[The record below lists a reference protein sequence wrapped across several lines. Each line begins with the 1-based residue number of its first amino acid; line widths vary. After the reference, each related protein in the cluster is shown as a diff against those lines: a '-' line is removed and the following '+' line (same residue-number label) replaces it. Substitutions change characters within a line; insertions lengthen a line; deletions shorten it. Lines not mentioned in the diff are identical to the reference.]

1 MNNTEKRIRLLRDVE
16 ANMVPSG
23 DKVKL
28 VEGNIVQITQSL
40 GGNHTVIINGNM
52 AQISAENSD
61 ALGLK
66 TVKENN
72 PMTGSEFSEKL
83 VWDQLKT

>member
-28 VEGNIVQITQSL
+28 VKGNIVQITQSL
-40 GGNHTVIINGNM
+40 GGNHTVII
-52 AQISAENSD
+52 
-61 ALGLK
+61 
-66 TVKENN
+66 TVSYTHLTL
-72 PMTGSEFSEKL
+72 PTT
-83 VWDQLKT
+83 D